1 MFSLLNTLR
10 RTTFQSSIR
19 AKSTTNRG
27 TRMMHTTHLGAPET
41 HSTTAGSDLAIT
53 TLIFGLFAVLGQT
66 LKAYEE
72 DKEAWESLRMS
83 MYGFKCDV
91 RILERDLKILEGLVR
106 IKEMEEGAAVEAG
119 KEKEKGAPLLKY
131 NSKQKESNRT
141 LISKIQTSF
150 NIPQIMGQT
159 ALAIGLYTLATTTIY
174 VGSISTELSDFYAM
188 WTRSLDEEFE
198 KARVEWMLRSIL
210 TEDIDPAGVID
221 DCVTTT
227 NAKGIICTGWEDEVD

>member
-1 MFSLLNTLR
+1 
-10 RTTFQSSIR
+10 
-19 AKSTTNRG
+19 
-27 TRMMHTTHLGAPET
+27 
-41 HSTTAGSDLAIT
+41 
-53 TLIFGLFAVLGQT
+53 
-66 LKAYEE
+66 
-72 DKEAWESLRMS
+72 
-83 MYGFKCDV
+83 
-91 RILERDLKILEGLVR
+91 
-106 IKEMEEGAAVEAG
+106 
-119 KEKEKGAPLLKY
+119 
-131 NSKQKESNRT
+131 
-141 LISKIQTSF
+141 
-150 NIPQIMGQT
+150 MGQT